1 MEKCV
6 WCNRS
11 ERRLKNITVET
22 PNRFGLNAEGKKM
35 AVCPE
40 HVPQL
45 QKFYFLVNRMAK
57 WYVLVLV
64 LVGALA
70 LLGLVPLV
78 MIDQQGGNVDS
89 WAKAI
94 YAPLLLPVALLPLVF
109 PFATPETVKWMG
121 VRNSIILVR
130 LLGVYLLGFWA
141 WWVLRG
147 F

>member
-22 PNRFGLNAEGKKM
+22 PNRFGLNAGGKKM

-40 HVPQL
+40 HAPRL
-45 QKFYFLVNRMAK
+45 KKFYFLVYRMAK

-64 LVGALA
+64 LVGVLA
-70 LLGLVPLV
+70 LLGLAPLV
-78 MIDQQGGNVDS
+78 MIDQQGGNVDF
-89 WAKAI
+89 WAKVI
-94 YAPLLLPVALLPLVF
+94 YAPLLLPVALLPVVF

-121 VRNSIILVR
+121 VRNSIILAR
-130 LLGVYLLGFWA
+130 LLGVCLLGFCV
-141 WWVLRG
+141 WWVLHG
-147 F
+147 V